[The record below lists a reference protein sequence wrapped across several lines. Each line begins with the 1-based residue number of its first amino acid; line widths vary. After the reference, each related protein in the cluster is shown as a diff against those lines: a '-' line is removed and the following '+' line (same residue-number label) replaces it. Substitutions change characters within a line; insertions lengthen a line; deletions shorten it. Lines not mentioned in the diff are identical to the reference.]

1 MDQVGGGG
9 RGGGQS
15 LWTELSC
22 ESELQARQL
31 QEGARG
37 WELQT
42 VVMESGGVTHA
53 EGESRDSVGNG
64 AP

>member
-1 MDQVGGGG
+1 MDQVGGGERG
-9 RGGGQS
+9 RGRS

-22 ESELQARQL
+22 ECELQARQL

-42 VVMESGGVTHA
+42 MVMESGGGTHG
-53 EGESRDSVGNG
+53 EGESRDLAGNG